1 MSATAIADAA
11 IAARRAERRIV
22 IGSRKSDL
30 AMWQARRVQALLSVA
45 FPDYTF
51 EIRTEATTGDHE
63 LDAHLAVL
71 AAASPG
77 LFTKELEVG
86 LLGGSYDIAVH
97 SLKDMPTTLPEGL
110 ALAAISEREDP
121 RDALILSARHG
132 GGTPAA
138 AAVRGLADLPDGAL
152 VGTSSV
158 RREALL
164 RRTYPGLRVASV
176 RGNLATR
183 FRKLDGDAAGVES
196 VGATLATPGT
206 EVPPYDALLLA
217 FAGVKRLGW
226 GGRVTA
232 RLHPAEWPYGV
243 GQGALGLE
251 VRSNDA
257 LAAGLARAVVH
268 PASALACIAE
278 RAFMNRLQGGCS
290 VPIGAFARFDSAGS
304 VAAAALSSVIGNSSA
319 ASAAGA
325 AGGDAEDAFG
335 AAAYPCAGV
344 VATLTVSG
352 TVCAIDGS
360 QLYEAEASAAVQLP
374 PAVGAGS
381 APEAHAAAASEGAS
395 AAVASA
401 AGSLEF
407 AAAGRGSSGFSS
419 TASAASASDA
429 SEPVS
434 LEGLGVSAE
443 GWAHLLEAGA
453 ALGRTL
459 ARRIID
465 AGALDVLGSLEHAR
479 AATYGSAEAAG
490 LQASSAAGDAPA
502 SAAGGAGSSA
512 SGEPAATA

>member
-1 MSATAIADAA
+1 MSAGTLADAA

-30 AMWQARRVQALLSVA
+30 AMWQARRVQALLSTA

-97 SLKDMPTTLPEGL
+97 SLKDMPTSLPEGL

-132 GGTPAA
+132 GGTAA
-138 AAVRGLADLPDGAL
+138 APVIRGLSDLPDGAL

-164 RRTYPGLRVASV
+164 RRTCPGLRVASV

-183 FRKLDGDAAGVES
+183 FRKLDGEAAGVES
-196 VGATLATPGT
+196 VGATLAAPGA

-217 FAGVKRLGW
+217 YAGVKRLGW
-226 GGRVTA
+226 GARVTA
-232 RLHPAEWPYGV
+232 RLHPSEWPYGV

-251 VRSNDA
+251 VRSSDA

-268 PASALACIAE
+268 PASALACVAE
-278 RAFMNRLQGGCS
+278 RAFMNKLQGGCS
-290 VPIGAFARFDSAGS
+290 VPIGAFARFDSSPACTGS
-304 VAAAALSSVIGNSSA
+304 SAAAAAGTP
-319 ASAAGA
+319 AAGA
-325 AGGDAEDAFG
+325 SGAAGEEEVFG
-335 AAAYPCAGV
+335 AAAYPAAGA
-344 VATLTVSG
+344 VATLTVAG

-374 PAVGAGS
+374 PAVGAGA
-381 APEAHAAAASEGAS
+381 APEARVAGACSGAAAAGASVGSLPHAAAADAGKGGSG
-395 AAVASA
+395 A
-401 AGSLEF
+401 AGS
-407 AAAGRGSSGFSS
+407 GSGSV
-419 TASAASASDA
+419 AD
-429 SEPVS
+429 SESVT
-434 LEGLGVSAE
+434 LDGLGVTAE
-443 GWAHLLEAGA
+443 GWAQLLEAGA

-465 AGALDVLGSLEHAR
+465 AGALDVLGSLAQPR

-490 LQASSAAGDAPA
+490 LQASAPTAAV
-502 SAAGGAGSSA
+502 GGAGSDGVTVA
-512 SGEPAATA
+512 EGNATA

>member
-1 MSATAIADAA
+1 
-11 IAARRAERRIV
+11 
-22 IGSRKSDL
+22 
-30 AMWQARRVQALLSVA
+30 MWQARRVQALLSAA
-45 FPDYTF
+45 FPDFTF

-164 RRTYPGLRVASV
+164 RRSFPGLRVASV

-251 VRSNDA
+251 VRSNDV

-278 RAFMNRLQGGCS
+278 RAFMNKLQGGCS

-304 VAAAALSSVIGNSSA
+304 AASALSSGGSS
-319 ASAAGA
+319 S
-325 AGGDAEDAFG
+325 DAEEAFG
-335 AAAYPCAGV
+335 AAAYPSAGA

-360 QLYEAEASAAVQLP
+360 QLYEAEASSAVQLP

-381 APEAHAAAASEGAS
+381 APEAHAAGASVAASP
-395 AAVASA
+395 AVASA
-401 AGSLEF
+401 ADAVEF
-407 AAAGRGSSGFSS
+407 AGAGRGSSGS
-419 TASAASASDA
+419 TAAAAAASTTNS

-434 LEGLGVSAE
+434 LAGLGVTSE

-453 ALGRTL
+453 AVGRTL

-490 LQASSAAGDAPA
+490 LQTPSAAAAVAPASA
-502 SAAGGAGSSA
+502 SAAGGAGSESSPAVGVAAPA
-512 SGEPAATA
+512 STA